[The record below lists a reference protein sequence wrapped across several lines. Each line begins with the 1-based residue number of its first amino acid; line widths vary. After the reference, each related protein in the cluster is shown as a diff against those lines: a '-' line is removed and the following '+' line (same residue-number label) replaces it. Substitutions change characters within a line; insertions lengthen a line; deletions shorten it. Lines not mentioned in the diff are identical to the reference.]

1 MMISCV
7 IPSAGC
13 VIAATATNYRTL
25 SAVGNGKGGHAHGR
39 GALLPSS
46 PLRKQHI
53 NGSATCRTRGGSSS
67 CTGQRRAASEARP
80 APAASSADNAAP
92 GIGIAEFFVG
102 KNLLITGG
110 TGFLAKLLIEK
121 ILRES
126 PSVGKIYVVIK
137 AKDTE
142 AASKRLQSEVVDTEL
157 FKCLQEIHGEDYHGF
172 VATKLVPVAGD
183 ITMANIGIAPKHAHE
198 IAEEVDIIVN
208 SAANTSFDERYDVAM
223 GINTMRPFR
232 LMSFAHRFRKLKL
245 FLQVSTAYVNGERQ
259 GVVLEKPFRLG
270 DTIASE
276 LASAGSSQHKSGA
289 VLDIEAEIKLA
300 FDSRR
305 RSDDSASF
313 TQGMKCLGVERA
325 KLHGWQ
331 DTYVFTK
338 AMGEMVINCMRGD
351 IPVVT
356 IRPSIIESTLRDPIP
371 GWIQGNR
378 MMDTIVV
385 NYGKGHLSG
394 FIADPDCILD
404 LVPVD
409 MVVSVMLASM
419 AKHGGRTAAGMHV
432 YHVGSSTSNPLAIG
446 DLVRFFYQHFER
458 WPVAD
463 AAGQPILVAP
473 FRLFDSIDKF
483 TSSQVEAAS
492 SERRRR
498 FRAKFADQMAHLCS
512 IYGPY
517 TFYGGR
523 FDSANMEKL
532 LAEMSAEERARFNFD
547 LRSLDWMDYVINVHI
562 PGLRKH
568 IMRSP
573 KK

>member
-1 MMISCV
+1 MGMSCV
-7 IPSAGC
+7 INPFAGC
-13 VIAATATNYRTL
+13 VIAATATNYHTPFD
-25 SAVGNGKGGHAHGR
+25 VGNGKGGHAHGR
-39 GALLPSS
+39 GALLPSPS
-46 PLRKQHI
+46 PLRKRR
-53 NGSATCRTRGGSSS
+53 NGGSMTCSTRGGSS
-67 CTGQRRAASEARP
+67 RPYRP
-80 APAASSADNAAP
+80 AAASSAQGNAAA

-102 KNLLITGG
+102 KNLLVTGG

-126 PSVGKIYVVIK
+126 PSVGKIYAVIK
-137 AKDTE
+137 AKDAE
-142 AASKRLQSEVVDTEL
+142 AASKRLQNEVVDTEL
-157 FKCLQEIHGEDYHGF
+157 FKCLQEIHGEDYHRF
-172 VATKLVPVAGD
+172 VARKLVPVAGD
-183 ITMANIGIAPKHAHE
+183 ITVANIGIAPKHAHE
-198 IAEEVDIIVN
+198 IAEEVDIVVN
-208 SAANTSFDERYDVAM
+208 SAANTTFDERYDVAM
-223 GINTMRPFR
+223 DINTLGPFR

-289 VLDIEAEIKLA
+289 MLDIEAEIKLA
-300 FDSRR
+300 FDPRR
-305 RSDDSASF
+305 HSDDSASF
-313 TQGMKCLGVERA
+313 TQGMKRLGLERA

-356 IRPSIIESTLRDPIP
+356 IRPSIIESTLRDPLP

-378 MMDTIVV
+378 MMDPIVV
-385 NYGKGHLSG
+385 NSGKGHLSG
-394 FIADPDCILD
+394 FIADPDCIID
-404 LVPVD
+404 MVPAD

-419 AKHGGRTAAGMHV
+419 VKHGGGAAAPGMHV

-446 DLVRFFYQHFER
+446 DLVRFISQHFKR

-463 AAGQPILVAP
+463 AAGQPILVPP
-473 FRLFDSIDKF
+473 FRLFESIDKF
-483 TSSQVEAAS
+483 TGSEAAAAAS
-492 SERRRR
+492 SEQRRARR

-512 IYGPY
+512 IYRPY

-523 FDSANMEKL
+523 FDSTNMEKL

-547 LRSLDWMDYVINVHI
+547 LRSVDWMDYVINVRI

-573 KK
+573 RNVG